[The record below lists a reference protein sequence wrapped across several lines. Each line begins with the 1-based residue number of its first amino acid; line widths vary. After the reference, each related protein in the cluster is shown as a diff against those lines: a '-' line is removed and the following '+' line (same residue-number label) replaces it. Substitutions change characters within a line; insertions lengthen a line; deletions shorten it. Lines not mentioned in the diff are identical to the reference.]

1 MPESK
6 TGLKTTDFQEGMLLR
21 KDINGKSIVF
31 AMVNGKMFA
40 MDSVCS
46 HEGGPLEDGSLDD
59 YNLTCP
65 WHQGIF
71 DIRSAKASPA
81 TRWVTDLQSYVVIVE
96 EKTGEISVDTE
107 WVPFDKSSK
116 EAETQKSPS
125 QDEKTPSLVEQNV
138 LPKRPLNLEL
148 SLSEKTSI
156 AGTDI
161 MSFKFSRTDEQNY
174 LNYKAGQY
182 SVVNLGTKEDPEG
195 PTRSFTIASSPSE
208 KDFILIS
215 TRIRDTPFKK
225 KLAGMDIGST
235 VNITA
240 PMGEFVLPNDYS
252 NPLIFLSGGIG
263 VTPFRSMLKYATD
276 NQLPI
281 KIIVFDSNR
290 NQTNI
295 LYKKE
300 FDEWANINKNLKI
313 IHTIT
318 DDSSAANKEDNWRG
332 ERGYINEAMLT
343 KYLTRYELDN
353 SIFYICGP
361 PGMLNAIGKLL
372 EVDLHIPKQR
382 IKIEEFTG
390 Y

>member
-1 MPESK
+1 MPQYK
-6 TGLKTTDFQEGMLLR
+6 AGLKTTDFQEGTLLR
-21 KDINGKSIVF
+21 KDIDDKSIVF
-31 AMVNGKMFA
+31 AMVKGKIFA

-71 DIRSAKASPA
+71 DIRNAKASPA
-81 TRWVTDLQSYVVIVE
+81 TSWVTDLHSYAVIVE
-96 EKTGEISVDTE
+96 EKTKEISVDTE
-107 WVPFDKSSK
+107 SAPFDKSPK
-116 EAETQKSPS
+116 EPETQKGPS
-125 QDEKTPSLVEQNV
+125 LEENTPPLVEQDV
-138 LPKRPLNLEL
+138 LPERPLNLEL

-156 AGTDI
+156 PGTDI
-161 MSFKFSRTDEQNY
+161 MSFKFSRTNEHNY

-225 KLAGMDIGST
+225 KLAGLEIGSS

-240 PMGEFVLPNDYS
+240 PMGEFILPHDYS
-252 NPLIFLSGGIG
+252 NLLKFLSGGIG
-263 VTPFRSMLKYATD
+263 VTPFRSMLKFATD
-276 NQLPI
+276 NRLRL

-290 NQTNI
+290 NQNNI
-295 LYKKE
+295 LYKEE
-300 FDEWANINKNLKI
+300 FDEWARSNNNLKI
-313 IHTIT
+313 IYTIT
-318 DDSSAANKEDNWRG
+318 DEPSVTNKEDDWRG
-332 ERGYINEAMLT
+332 ERGYINKLMLI
-343 KYLTRYELDN
+343 KYLTRNELDN

-361 PGMLNAIGKLL
+361 PAMLNAMKKLL

-382 IKIEEFTG
+382 IRIEEFTG

>member
-1 MPESK
+1 MPQFK
-6 TGLKTTDFQEGMLLR
+6 TGLRTTDFQEGTLIR
-21 KDINGKSIVF
+21 KDINGQSIVF
-31 AMVNGKMFA
+31 VMVNGKLFA

-46 HEGGPLEDGSLDD
+46 HEGGPLEDGSLDG

-71 DIRSAKASPA
+71 DIRNAKASPA
-81 TRWVTDLQSYVVIVE
+81 TSWVTDLQSYAVIVE
-96 EKTGEISVDTE
+96 EKTEEISIDIDS
-107 WVPFDKSSK
+107 VPFDKSTK
-116 EAETQKSPS
+116 EIETQKSPS
-125 QDEKTPSLVEQNV
+125 KEANTPRLIEQNV
-138 LPKRPLNLEL
+138 LPKRPLELEL

-161 MSFKFSRTDEQNY
+161 MSFKFSRSDEHNY

-182 SVVNLGTKEDPEG
+182 SVVNLGTNEDPEG

-208 KDFILIS
+208 KEFILIS

-225 KLAGMDIGST
+225 KLAGMDIGSP

-252 NPLIFLSGGIG
+252 NSLIFLSGGIG
-263 VTPFRSMLKYATD
+263 VTPFRSILKYATD
-276 NQLPI
+276 NQLPV
-281 KIIVFDSNR
+281 KIMVFDSNR
-290 NQTNI
+290 DQNNI
-295 LYKKE
+295 LYKEE
-300 FDEWANINKNLKI
+300 FDEWAKLNKNLKI
-313 IHTIT
+313 IYTIT
-318 DDSSAANKEDNWRG
+318 DDFSAADKEVNWKG
-332 ERGYINEAMLT
+332 ERGYINKVMLT
-343 KYLTRYELDN
+343 KYLTRNELDN

-361 PGMLNAIGKLL
+361 PGMLNAMQKLL

>member
-1 MPESK
+1 MMPQFK
-6 TGLKTTDFQEGMLLR
+6 TGLKMSDFQEGTLLR
-21 KDINGKSIVF
+21 RDIDGKSIVF
-31 AMVNGKMFA
+31 AKINDKLFA

-46 HEGGPLEDGSLDD
+46 HEGGPLEDGSLDG

-71 DIRSAKASPA
+71 DIRNAKASP
-81 TRWVTDLQSYVVIVE
+81 TTSWVTDLHSYPVIVE
-96 EKTGEISVDTE
+96 EKTAEISVDTE
-107 WVPFDKSSK
+107 SVPFESPK
-116 EAETQKSPS
+116 EAEIQKSPS
-125 QDEKTPSLVEQNV
+125 QDEKTSLLVEQNP
-138 LPKRPLNLEL
+138 LPKRPLKLEL
-148 SLSEKTSI
+148 SLLKKTPI

-161 MSFKFSRTDEQNY
+161 VSFKFSRTDAQNH

-182 SVVNLGTKEDPEG
+182 SVVDLGTKEDPEG

-208 KDFILIS
+208 EDFILIS

-225 KLAGMDIGST
+225 KLASMDIGSP

-240 PMGEFVLPNDYS
+240 PMGEFVLPTDYS
-252 NPLIFLSGGIG
+252 NPLVFLSGGIG

-281 KIIVFDSNR
+281 KITVFDSNR
-290 NQTNI
+290 NQDNI
-295 LYKKE
+295 LYKDE
-300 FDEWANINKNLKI
+300 FDEWAKLNKNLKI
-313 IHTIT
+313 VYAIA
-318 DDSSAANKEDNWRG
+318 DDPSAVDKGNNWGG
-332 ERGYINEAMLT
+332 ERGFINQAMLT
-343 KYLTRYELDN
+343 KYLTSNQLNN

-361 PGMLNAIGKLL
+361 PGMLNAMQKLL
-372 EVDLHIPKQR
+372 EVDLNIPKHR